1 MEFLLEAIGEIDA
14 RLIVGVVVS
23 MIVAVV
29 RPLLGAF
36 IKWLHGLG
44 DRRAREADASGPG
57 LARPQPLS
65 SHREPGN
72 RPARPFQGSTPE
84 KLAGSMRC
92 FGRVPISHYRHRRW
106 LVAFWRAVKLYLLP
120 AKTLP
125 KSAFTAVDWRRL
137 ENQAQG
143 DWKGGTDECLVVG
156 RLLRR
161 GPSLRPKQW
170 AQHCDQALPQ

>member
-1 MEFLLEAIGEIDA
+1 MEFLLEAIDEFDS
-14 RLIVGVVVS
+14 RLIVGVVSV
-23 MIVAVV
+23 IVAVV

-65 SHREPGN
+65 SHRQPGN
-72 RPARPFQGSTPE
+72 RPALPFQGSTPE
-84 KLAGSMRC
+84 KLARSMRC

-120 AKTLP
+120 VKTLP
-125 KSAFTAVDWRRL
+125 PVAQPFQAALSRL
-137 ENQAQG
+137 EMSVAMTTR
-143 DWKGGTDECLVVG
+143 K
-156 RLLRR
+156 RR
-161 GPSLRPKQW
+161 VARFP
-170 AQHCDQALPQ
+170 